1 MKNFVNGFNS
11 YIHNWID
18 GIEVFA
24 IFTAIWVM
32 MFFGL
37 LSSGITGN
45 DMNLLT
51 SHLFVDFMD
60 DLTNAC
66 KGVRQNKL
74 ERMINELPEGKIK

>member
-1 MKNFVNGFNS
+1 MKNFFNGFKS

-18 GIEVFA
+18 GIETLA

-32 MFFGL
+32 MFFGV

-45 DMNLLT
+45 EMNLLT

-60 DLTNAC
+60 TLTNTC
-66 KGVRQNKL
+66 KSVRQNKL
-74 ERMINELPEGKIK
+74 QRAIDELPEGEIK